1 MYGQSWVQ
9 GWTPFDNFNQEF
21 LSPTKWLQTP
31 ACPYWTQEL
40 ECVREIQFGQLRLA
54 VRNYGDPNS
63 NVGVQNGNSALYFSN
78 PAAIDGF
85 MSTVVIRRTSA
96 TACVANM
103 GAFAN
108 AQAIL
113 AGSFFNNGTYD
124 VWAFL
129 TMGHDP
135 SMDKGFVWANLLLQR
150 QPGGSQD
157 SVDLGGFYVGETVIA
172 ELEWDKLNHR
182 FFARLVRTKTGEVF
196 QQFLPYTDSDTAPPS
211 APQRLLGVSS
221 YPPNCVGVRTWAGT
235 EATFDNVMIKK

>member
-1 MYGQSWVQ
+1 MKRLRIISLVSFVVVMCTAMYGQSWVQ

-21 LSPTKWLQTP
+21 LNPTKWLQTP

-135 SMDKGFVWANLLLQR
+135 SMDKGIALG
-150 QPGGSQD
+150 QPASGS
-157 SVDLGGFYVGETVIA
+157 G
-172 ELEWDKLNHR
+172 NP
-182 FFARLVRTKTGEVF
+182 GEVRI
-196 QQFLPYTDSDTAPPS
+196 P
-211 APQRLLGVSS
+211 
-221 YPPNCVGVRTWAGT
+221 
-235 EATFDNVMIKK
+235 